1 MSSQLSLRNRELLTE
16 FIENGEFGIAL
27 EWVHSLAVNDDLRP
41 SASQKLEIERLATM
55 MEIDLP

>member
-1 MSSQLSLRNRELLTE
+1 MTE

-41 SASQKLEIERLATM
+41 SASQKLEIERLAAM